1 MNQIVK
7 DRVSDQVHRYLR
19 EKIIH
24 GEFDEGKRLIE
35 VDIAAELGVSRT
47 PVREALWQLRSM
59 NLIRQVG
66 TGYEVTNVK
75 RELLEILD
83 VRAALES
90 YAVRRASRVIT
101 KDQLT
106 LLSEIC
112 DEMEQL
118 PFSATEQRA
127 RCNRRFHEELIRA
140 AGNERLVNLVR
151 DYQDYFTVVQPLF
164 DEKFIARTQ
173 REHRAIVAALRQ
185 GDDERAAACVTQHVL
200 GAAKFLESNAA
211 QDLRNQQKKREVGD
225 AK

>member
-19 EKIIH
+19 EKIID
-24 GEFDEGKRLIE
+24 GKFAEGKRLVE
-35 VDIAAELGVSRT
+35 VDIATELGVSRT

-66 TGYEVTNVK
+66 TGYEVTNIR

-90 YAVRRASRVIT
+90 YAVRRAAGVIT
-101 KDQLT
+101 KDQLAVIAD
-106 LLSEIC
+106 IC
-112 DEMEQL
+112 NKMEQL
-118 PFSATEQRA
+118 PFHATEDRA
-127 RCNRRFHEELIRA
+127 KCNRSFHEQLIRA
-140 AGNERLVNLVR
+140 AGNERLLRLVS

-173 REHRAIVAALRQ
+173 REHRAILNALRQ
-185 GDDERAAACVTQHVL
+185 GDGEKAATYVTQHVL
-200 GAAKFLESNAA
+200 GAAKFIQSDTA
-211 QDLRNQQKKREVGD
+211 QDAPNK
-225 AK
+225 

>member
-1 MNQIVK
+1 MSLIVK

-19 EKIIH
+19 DKIID
-24 GEFDEGKRLIE
+24 GEFGEGKRLIE

-66 TGYEVTNVK
+66 TGYEVSNVK
-75 RELLEILD
+75 RELLEILE

-90 YAVRRASRVIT
+90 YAVRRAAKLIT
-101 KDQLT
+101 KEQLT
-106 LLSEIC
+106 VLAETC
-112 DEMEQL
+112 DKMEQL
-118 PFSATEQRA
+118 PFGATEQRA

-140 AGNERLVNLVR
+140 AGNERLMNLVR

-173 REHRAIVAALRQ
+173 REHRAILAALRQ
-185 GDDERAAACVTQHVL
+185 GDDEKAAASVTQHVL
-200 GAAKFLESNAA
+200 GAAKFLES
-211 QDLRNQQKKREVGD
+211 KPT
-225 AK
+225 